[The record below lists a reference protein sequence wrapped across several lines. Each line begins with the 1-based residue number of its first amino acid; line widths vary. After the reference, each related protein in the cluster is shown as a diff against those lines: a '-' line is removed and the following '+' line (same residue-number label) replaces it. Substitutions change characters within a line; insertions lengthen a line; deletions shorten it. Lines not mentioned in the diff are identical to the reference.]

1 MNKHSTCPCLMKSD
15 LQNSATP
22 LAFLDEN
29 YSVPGIMKNPDG
41 LSRSELK
48 CACCLFGT
56 ALQNIPRKP
65 PPGKQV
71 KRKNILKRLLSCFFC
86 TFAIK

>member
-1 MNKHSTCPCLMKSD
+1 MNKHSTCPCLMKRD
-15 LQNSATP
+15 LQKSAAP
-22 LAFLDEN
+22 LAFLEEN
-29 YSVPGIMKNPDG
+29 HPLSSIMNDLDN
-41 LSRSELK
+41 LSKSELR

-56 ALQNIPRKP
+56 ALQNSSGKP